1 MNIMTKALLGT
12 GAVAAALVSTASPAM
27 ARDRDGIDVGDI
39 IAGAV
44 VLGGIAAVAGAI
56 GNDRGY
62 SNGYPSGSYRYNDR
76 YRDNERYGYNDRY
89 DDRYGN
95 DRYDRNGRYDR
106 NSRYD
111 QYDRSG
117 YRNGN
122 PRQAVEQC
130 VATAEQEASRNSY
143 GRADV
148 TDIRGVDRNSRGYTV
163 RGRIAV
169 NGQGRDWRGGDSNY
183 GRGWNNDYR
192 GWNNNL
198 RGYDSGSF
206 RCRVEY
212 GRVVDIDFKGIRGL
226 R

>member
-12 GAVAAALVSTASPAM
+12 GAAAAALVATVSPAL
-27 ARDRDGIDVGDI
+27 ARDRGGIDVGDI

-44 VLGGIAAVAGAI
+44 VLGGIAAVAGSI
-56 GNDRGY
+56 GNGRGY
-62 SNGYPSGSYRYNDR
+62 GYGYPSGSYRYNDR
-76 YRDNERYGYNDRY
+76 YDDRYRDNDRYDRYGYNDRY
-89 DDRYGN
+89 DRY
-95 DRYDRNGRYDR
+95 
-106 NSRYD
+106 
-111 QYDRSG
+111 G

-130 VATAEQEASRNSY
+130 VATAENEASRSSY

-169 NGQGRDWRGGDSNY
+169 NGQGRDWRRGDSNY

-192 GWNNNL
+192 GWSDNL
-198 RGYDSGSF
+198 RGYDAGSF

-212 GRVVDIDFKGIRGL
+212 GRVVDIDFSGIRGL

>member
-1 MNIMTKALLGT
+1 MNTLTKALLGT
-12 GAVAAALVSTASPAM
+12 GAAAAAMVSAVQPAM
-27 ARDRDGIDVGDI
+27 ARDRDGIDIGDI

-44 VLGGIAAVAGAI
+44 VIGGIAAVAGAI

-62 SNGYPSGSYRYNDR
+62 NNGYPSGSYRYNDR
-76 YRDNERYGYNDRY
+76 Y
-89 DDRYGN
+89 DDRYG
-95 DRYDRNGRYDR
+95 DRYDRNGQYDR

-122 PRQAVEQC
+122 SRQAVEQC

-148 TDIRGVDRNSRGYTV
+148 TDIRGVGRNSRGYTV

-212 GRVVDIDFKGIRGL
+212 GRVVDIDFSGVRGL

>member
-1 MNIMTKALLGT
+1 MNILTKALLGT
-12 GAVAAALVSTASPAM
+12 GAAAAALVSTASPAL

-62 SNGYPSGSYRYNDR
+62 GGYDYPSGSYRYNDR
-76 YRDNERYGYNDRY
+76 YGYNDRY
-89 DDRYGN
+89 DRYG
-95 DRYDRNGRYDR
+95 
-106 NSRYD
+106 
-111 QYDRSG
+111 
-117 YRNGN
+117 YRTGN

-130 VATAEQEASRNSY
+130 VSAAERQASRYSY

-148 TDIRGVDRNSRGYTV
+148 TDIRDIDRDSRGYTV

-169 NGQGRDWRGGDSNY
+169 NGQGRDWRYGDSAY

-192 GWNNNL
+192 GWNSDL

-212 GRVVDIDFKGIRGL
+212 GRVVDLDFSGIRGL

>member
-12 GAVAAALVSTASPAM
+12 GAAAAALVSTASPAL
-27 ARDRDGIDVGDI
+27 ARDRGGIDIGDI

-56 GNDRGY
+56 GNNRGY
-62 SNGYPSGSYRYNDR
+62 GYDYPSGSYRYNDR
-76 YRDNERYGYNDRY
+76 YGYNDRY
-89 DDRYGN
+89 DRYGYN
-95 DRYDRNGRYDR
+95 
-106 NSRYD
+106 
-111 QYDRSG
+111 
-117 YRNGN
+117 YRIGN

-130 VATAEQEASRNSY
+130 VYAAEREAGRYGY

-169 NGQGRDWRGGDSNY
+169 DGRDRDWRDGDGYS

-192 GWNNNL
+192 GWNSSL

-212 GRVVDIDFKGIRGL
+212 GRVVDIDFGGIRGL

>member
-12 GAVAAALVSTASPAM
+12 GAAAAALVSTVSPAL

-44 VLGGIAAVAGAI
+44 VIGGIAAVAGAI
-56 GNDRGY
+56 DNDRGY
-62 SNGYPSGSYRYNDR
+62 GNGYPTGSYRYNDR
-76 YRDNERYGYNDRY
+76 YDYNDQYGY
-89 DDRYGN
+89 DDRY
-95 DRYDRNGRYDR
+95 DRY
-106 NSRYD
+106 
-111 QYDRSG
+111 G

-130 VATAEQEASRNSY
+130 VYAAEREASRYSY

-148 TDIRGVDRNSRGYTV
+148 TDIRDIDRNSRGYTV

-169 NGQGRDWRGGDSNY
+169 NSQSRGWRNGDSTY

-198 RGYDSGSF
+198 RGYDAGSF

-212 GRVVDIDFKGIRGL
+212 GRVVDIDFSGIRGL

>member
-1 MNIMTKALLGT
+1 MNIMTKSLLAT
-12 GAVAAALVSTASPAM
+12 GAAAAALVSSASPAL
-27 ARDRDGIDVGDI
+27 ARDRHGNGIDVGDV

-62 SNGYPSGSYRYNDR
+62 GYGDYDANYRYND
-76 YRDNERYGYNDRY
+76 RYGYNDRY
-89 DDRYGN
+89 SRYG
-95 DRYDRNGRYDR
+95 Y
-106 NSRYD
+106 
-111 QYDRSG
+111 Q
-117 YRNGN
+117 NGN

-130 VATAEQEASRNSY
+130 VATAENQASRYSY

-148 TDIRGVDRNSRGYTV
+148 TDIRSVDRNSRGYTV

-169 NGQGRDWRGGDSNY
+169 NSQNRGWRNGDRNY
-183 GRGWNNDYR
+183 GNGWNNDYR

-198 RGYDSGSF
+198 RGYDAGSF
-206 RCRVEY
+206 KCRVEY
-212 GRVVDIDFKGIRGL
+212 GRVVDIDFDGIRGL

>member
-1 MNIMTKALLGT
+1 MNILTKALLGT
-12 GAVAAALVSTASPAM
+12 GAAAAALVSTASPAL
-27 ARDRDGIDVGDI
+27 ARDRHDGIDIGDI

-44 VLGGIAAVAGAI
+44 VIGGIAAVAGAI

-62 SNGYPSGSYRYNDR
+62 DGYPSGSYRYNDR
-76 YRDNERYGYNDRY
+76 YGYNDRY
-89 DDRYGN
+89 DRY
-95 DRYDRNGRYDR
+95 
-106 NSRYD
+106 
-111 QYDRSG
+111 G

-130 VATAEQEASRNSY
+130 VATAEREASRYSY

-148 TDIRGVDRNSRGYTV
+148 TDIRDIDRNSRGYTV
-163 RGRIAV
+163 KGRIAV
-169 NGQGRDWRGGDSNY
+169 NGQGRDWRRGDSNY

-198 RGYDSGSF
+198 RGYDAGSF
-206 RCRVEY
+206 KCRVEY
-212 GRVVDIDFKGIRGL
+212 GRVVDIDFSGIRGL

>member
-12 GAVAAALVSTASPAM
+12 GAAAAALVSFASPAL
-27 ARDRDGIDVGDI
+27 ARDRYGNGNGIDVGDI

-44 VLGGIAAVAGAI
+44 ILGGIAAVAGSI
-56 GNDRGY
+56 GNDRDRGY
-62 SNGYPSGSYRYNDR
+62 NYGGYPSGGYRSSDPYRYDDR
-76 YRDNERYGYNDRY
+76 NGYNDRY
-89 DDRYGN
+89 DRY
-95 DRYDRNGRYDR
+95 
-106 NSRYD
+106 
-111 QYDRSG
+111 G

-130 VATAEQEASRNSY
+130 VATAESQASRYSY

-169 NGQGRDWRGGDSNY
+169 NDQGRDWRRGDSNY
-183 GRGWNNDYR
+183 GNGWNNDYR

-206 RCRVEY
+206 KCRVEY
-212 GRVVDIDFKGIRGL
+212 GRVVDIDFDGIRGL